1 MVSSSL
7 LRPLREDD
15 AEDVAALYA
24 RAFGEAR
31 PLDAEEIRSWVRN
44 EELKPEW
51 LCVLEVDGRL
61 VGYGDIQIVDDAVEL
76 DVAAPEHWDTFLD
89 WAEET
94 ARVRQSVRV
103 RVYVPEDHHLRD
115 VVERRGYRLWR
126 SSYTMET
133 SLDDPAPAAPPEG
146 IELRPYRPSDDEK
159 RLRAALNDAFAD
171 DPFFH
176 RISVASFR
184 EFYLKARG
192 YDPSLWLLAW
202 EGEELVGFAL
212 AYSEHAGD
220 TELGW
225 IGSLGV
231 RTAWRRRGLGE
242 ALLRATFCE
251 LHTRGLRRA
260 GLGVDTEN
268 VTGALRLYERAGMR
282 PVRRGD
288 NWVLDLEGGS
298 PV

>member
-1 MVSSSL
+1 MVSSS

-15 AEDVAALYA
+15 AEQVAALYA
-24 RAFGEAR
+24 DDFGEAR
-31 PLDAEEIRSWVRN
+31 PLDAEEIRSWFRN
-44 EELKPEW
+44 RELKPEW
-51 LCVLEVDGRL
+51 LRVLEVDGRL
-61 VGYGDIQIVDDAVEL
+61 VGYGDIQVLDDVVEL
-76 DVAAPEHWDTFLD
+76 DVAAPEHWDVFLD
-89 WAEET
+89 WGEET
-94 ARVRQSVRV
+94 ARARQASRV
-103 RVYVPEDHHLRD
+103 RVQVPADHHLGN
-115 VVERRGYRLWR
+115 VVEHRGYRLWR

-133 SLDDPAPAAPPEG
+133 SLDDPAPAALPEG
-146 IELRPYRPSDDEK
+146 IQLRAYRPGGDEK
-159 RLRAALNDAFAD
+159 RLRAALNDAFAE

-176 RISVASFR
+176 CVSTASFR
-184 EFYLKARG
+184 EFYLKSRG

-212 AYSEHAGD
+212 AYSEHSGD

-231 RTAWRRRGLGE
+231 RTPWRRRGLGE
-242 ALLRATFCE
+242 ALLRAVFFQ
-251 LHTRGLRRA
+251 LHARGLRRA

-282 PVRRGD
+282 PVRRAD